1 MDIAIVAIYLLGM
14 IAFGFWGKRR
24 ATTQSDFLVAGR
36 RLGPLLYSGT
46 MAAIVLGG
54 ASTIGGVGLGYQYGI
69 SGMWL
74 VMAIG
79 VGILLLSLLFA
90 GRIQRLRVYTV
101 SQMLELRYGPGSSVL
116 SGVVMWGYTLMLS
129 VTSTIAYST
138 IFGALFDIGRVPAII
153 LGGGVVI
160 IYSTLGGMWSI
171 TLTDFVQFLVK
182 TIGIFF
188 ILLPLALYKTGGMSG
203 LAEKLPADATSLTA
217 IGGEKILTY
226 FVIYTFGL
234 LIGQDIWQRV
244 FTARSPGVARW
255 AGAAS
260 GVYCLLYAVAGAV
273 IGMAAKVLLPA
284 LESRDDAFAQF
295 VEMQLPPVLAGLVLA
310 AALAAV
316 MSTSSGALIA
326 TATVFSQDIVA
337 RLLKRDVEAGSE
349 HDHIRNN
356 RLYVAGF
363 GILMVVIACVLQDV
377 VNALTVAYDILVG
390 GLLVPILGGLVWRR
404 GSNTGALA
412 AMAVGTV
419 ATLVAMFIFGI
430 EANEPIYWGLVS
442 GLVVFV
448 VGSLPASPPIPR
460 CWPSGTAAAVAKAVH
475 AAQQTRRHN
484 GTQPTPHHCAKAEHF
499 HQNHL
504 TGQSVVPS
512 PRGELGLQRSR
523 PRGASAVHRRPRR
536 CWTHVGCP
544 SGACIPC
551 GWLPRHHV

>member
-1 MDIAIVAIYLLGM
+1 MDVAVVAVYIVSM
-14 IAFGFWGKRR
+14 IAFGFWGKRK

-36 RLGPLLYSGT
+36 RLGPFLYSGT

-74 VMAIG
+74 VVAIG

-116 SGVVMWGYTLMLS
+116 SGLVMWGYTLMLS
-129 VTSTIAYST
+129 VTSTIAYAT
-138 IFGALFDIGRVPAII
+138 IFGALFDMAKVPSII
-153 LGGGVVI
+153 LGGSVVI
-160 IYSTLGGMWSI
+160 LYSTLGGMWSI
-171 TLTDFVQFLVK
+171 TLTDFVQFIIK

-188 ILLPLALYKTGGMSG
+188 ILLPIVVIRAGGFSG
-203 LAEKLPADATSLTA
+203 MIDKLPTDATSWTA
-217 IGGEKILTY
+217 IGGSTIVTY

-255 AGAAS
+255 AGTAA

-273 IGMAAKVLLPA
+273 IGMAAHVLLPKLDA
-284 LESRDDAFAQF
+284 RDDAFARI
-295 VEMQLPPVLAGLVLA
+295 VEAQLHPLLAGLVLA

-337 RLLKRDVEAGSE
+337 RLRHQDVEAGNE
-349 HDHIRNN
+349 HDHVRNN

-363 GILMVVIACVLQDV
+363 GLLMVIIACVLKDV
-377 VNALTVAYDILVG
+377 IAALIVAYDILVG

-404 GSNTGALA
+404 GTNVGAVL
-412 AMAVGTV
+412 AMAAGTL
-419 ATLVAMFIFGI
+419 ATLVTMVSTDIS
-430 EANEPIYWGLVS
+430 ANDPIYVGLAS
-442 GLVVFV
+442 GLVVYV
-448 VGSLPASPPIPR
+448 IGSLASKP
-460 CWPSGTAAAVAKAVH
+460 TAPEILAEWD
-475 AAQQTRRHN
+475 RR
-484 GTQPTPHHCAKAEHF
+484 
-499 HQNHL
+499 
-504 TGQSVVPS
+504 S
-512 PRGELGLQRSR
+512 RGE
-523 PRGASAVHRRPRR
+523 SAVEE
-536 CWTHVGCP
+536 P
-544 SGACIPC
+544 S
-551 GWLPRHHV
+551 LV